1 MRKPLYICSEIKNA
15 IGGNDF
21 YLASVDLLDKGNF
34 WLQNDIIPYLMNNFK
49 DKLCI

>member
-1 MRKPLYICSEIKNA
+1 MKKALYICYEIKNA
-15 IGGNDF
+15 NVGNDF
-21 YLASVDLLDKGNF
+21 YSFSVDQLDKGNF